1 MVQWLR
7 QRAHNWVVVGSN
19 PVTVYWMVVSDV
31 SYYNWKIM
39 KIKVAKWGT
48 PKKRKKES
56 VFEFYT
62 VFRSFTVDSN
72 NRRMMIVGESD
83 SMDMPAFEK
92 SNWHFWGIRNQWIV
106 ISDKPKAKLC
116 KTKPKDKA
124 YQNWNRKTKHFETAT
139 EA

>member
-1 MVQWLR
+1 
-7 QRAHNWVVVGSN
+7 
-19 PVTVYWMVVSDV
+19 
-31 SYYNWKIM
+31 M

-92 SNWHFWGIRNQWIV
+92 SNWHF
-106 ISDKPKAKLC
+106 
-116 KTKPKDKA
+116 
-124 YQNWNRKTKHFETAT
+124 
-139 EA
+139 